1 MSRDTKIAARV
12 FLAIPLAIVGAAV
25 ACTYAIA
32 NGASERW
39 RLLFR
44 MMCHGFAPRCLELW
58 NVPMPICARCTG
70 LYAGL
75 FLGLLV
81 FCALRIAHE
90 RALRLAMVAAATPMA
105 IDGLTQLTGLRE
117 SVNPLRIAT
126 GLVAGFAFG
135 LWVLSAIERRGERAF
150 TTS

>member
-1 MSRDTKIAARV
+1 MSRDTRIAARV
-12 FLAIPLAIVGAAV
+12 FLALPVAIVGAAL

-70 LYAGL
+70 IYVGL
-75 FLGLLV
+75 FLGLAL
-81 FCALRIAHE
+81 FCAFPIVHE
-90 RALRLAMVAAATPMA
+90 RALRMVMYAAATPMA
-105 IDGLTQLTGLRE
+105 LDGLTQLAGLRE

-135 LWVLSAIERRGERAF
+135 LWVLSAIERRGERVF
-150 TTS
+150 TAS